1 MNKFKDMSSGFQALW
16 ASFILSAA
24 WFVFYNVG
32 VYSALVIVSGLIF
45 IYIFPLIY
53 LLNDSTLSKENK
65 SGWLILTIF
74 FSWISFAFYLIK
86 KNNK

>member
-16 ASFILSAA
+16 ASLILSAA

-32 VYSALVIVSGLIF
+32 FYSLLVIVSGLIF

>member
-24 WFVFYNVG
+24 WFVFYNVKF
-32 VYSALVIVSGLIF
+32 YSLLVVVSGLIF

>member
-32 VYSALVIVSGLIF
+32 FYSLLVIVSGLIF